1 MAENPHFPL
10 RWPPGWPRTAP
21 NDRQKSSR
29 FKVGSDKTRR
39 EIKDELAKLGGADPI
54 VSSNVATR
62 GDGTP
67 YADAARRRIEDPGVA
82 LYFTMHGKQM
92 VMARDSFER
101 PEDNLRDIGL
111 AIRDMRSLELHGGS
125 TMLSRAFEGFAAL
138 PPPDSCWKI
147 LGIDRQPKEVMD
159 TRRGVGVAP
168 HPSRANIMDAFRER
182 ARDVSSGNGG
192 DMDRLVKARDA
203 ALKEIG

>member
-1 MAENPHFPL
+1 MAENPHYPL

-21 NDRQKSSR
+21 ADRQKSSR
-29 FKVGSDKTRR
+29 FKVSSDKTRR
-39 EIKDELAKLGGADPI
+39 EIKEELAKLGGADPI

-82 LYFTMHGKQM
+82 LYFTMNGKQM

-111 AIRDMRSLELHGGS
+111 AIHDMRSLELHGGS
-125 TMLSRAFEGFAAL
+125 TMLSRAFEGFTAL

-147 LGIDRQPKEVMD
+147 LGIPEQPKE
-159 TRRGVGVAP
+159 P
-168 HPSRANIMDAFRER
+168 HLRSRDNIMNAFRDK
-182 ARDVSSGNGG
+182 AREVATGNGG

-203 ALKEIG
+203 ALKEIDS

>member
-21 NDRQKSSR
+21 GDRQKSSR

-39 EIKDELAKLGGADPI
+39 EIKDELAKLGGTDPI

-147 LGIDRQPKEVMD
+147 LGIEKKGPYPPTADIVMQ
-159 TRRGVGVAP
+159 
-168 HPSRANIMDAFRER
+168 AFRSK
-182 ARDVSSGNGG
+182 ARDLSLNGG

-203 ALKEIG
+203 ALKEIGS

>member
-21 NDRQKSSR
+21 GDRQKSSR

-67 YADAARRRIEDPGVA
+67 YVDAARRRIEDPGVA

-147 LGIDRQPKEVMD
+147 LDLPAPKGKPKGED
-159 TRRGVGVAP
+159 AHEWQTRIIN
-168 HPSRANIMDAFRER
+168 SFREKVR
-182 ARDVSSGNGG
+182 EASSGNGG

-203 ALKEIG
+203 ALREIG